1 MKLLM
6 PCLVPKGAH
15 VNDARS
21 PNLPNMDMRLA
32 CLTAVEKSYISR
44 SLETRKLI
52 VLYPSSFFF
61 LGWNIF

>member
-32 CLTAVEKSYISR
+32 CLTAVETSYMYIHVKNFK
-44 SLETRKLI
+44 TRKLI
-52 VLYPSSFFF
+52 VLYPSFFDHH
-61 LGWNIF
+61 